1 MNEWKRR
8 IVVVEDEP
16 LVATL
21 VADLLTQR
29 SFEVRVCHD
38 AAQAREI
45 LADFDPDAALIDI
58 HLGSGPTGLH
68 LGHII
73 KHAHPQ
79 VGIVF
84 LSKFPDP
91 AVVGT
96 REWDIPEGCSFI
108 AKEQVTD
115 PKVLLDALDSA
126 LRGESVIEGMTEGP
140 LALLTPTQTEILRLA
155 ATGMTNGAIAKH
167 RQTSERTVEMRLKS
181 VYAALGITVTPD
193 VNPRV
198 EAVRQYIAAAGAPAH
213 VEASAS

>member
-1 MNEWKRR
+1 VNEWKRR
-8 IVVVEDEP
+8 VVVVEDEP

-21 VADLLTQR
+21 IADLLTQR

-38 AAQAREI
+38 TAEARDI

-58 HLGSGPTGLH
+58 HLGNGPTGLH

-73 KHAHPQ
+73 RRTHPQ

-91 AVVGT
+91 AVVGEQ
-96 REWDIPEGCSFI
+96 EWDIPPGCSFI
-108 AKEQVTD
+108 AKEQVSD
-115 PKVLLDALDSA
+115 SAVLLEALDSA
-126 LRGESVIEGMTEGP
+126 LRGESVIEGLVTGP
-140 LALLTPTQTEILRLA
+140 LATLTPTQTEILRLA

-167 RQTSERTVEMRLKS
+167 RGTSERTVEMRLKS
-181 VYAALGITVTPD
+181 VYAALGIMVTPD
-193 VNPRV
+193 INPRV

-213 VEASAS
+213 VQASA